1 MNNHAKRLCK
11 TLESIDFRRDYDAEK
26 KTNAR
31 RVYRHAN
38 DMTQAVKVF
47 DSMNDNSI
55 TMATRLA
62 NKIADTGWS
71 GPRQP
76 QTIRER
82 ANIIRRKG
90 KTERQR
96 ETEARQERAVLAE
109 SEYESRQQAI
119 AAERSYREIADLM
132 QQGFGH

>member
-38 DMTQAVKVF
+38 DMAQAIKVF

-90 KTERQR
+90 KTTRQR
-96 ETEARQERAVLAE
+96 ETEARQERADRADA
-109 SEYESRQQAI
+109 EYESQQQTVAVD
-119 AAERSYREIADLM
+119 RHYREITDLM
-132 QQGFGH
+132 KQGFGH

>member
-11 TLESIDFRRDYDAEK
+11 TLESIDFRRDYEAEK

-38 DMTQAVKVF
+38 DLGQAVKVF

-76 QTIRER
+76 ETIKER
-82 ANIIRRKG
+82 ARITSVEKKNN
-90 KTERQR
+90 RQR
-96 ETEARQERAVLAE
+96 EDEARAARANEAER
-109 SEYESRQQAI
+109 EYESKQREL
-119 AAERSYREIADLM
+119 AADARRREIESLM
-132 QQGFGH
+132 RPGRGR